1 MFPVLWKTN
10 SLVFGVNGLWLQLIF
25 LGDSLCIDISRRMEI
40 CVVSIDENI
49 CQAIDII
56 IDGLQYGKE
65 NGLALLE
72 IEIQDHSALIRNIQ
86 TQHQVPLQPV

>member
-1 MFPVLWKTN
+1 MFPVLSKTN

-25 LGDSLCIDISRRMEI
+25 LGDSLCIDISRRTEI
-40 CVVSIDENI
+40 CVVSTDGNI
-49 CQAIDII
+49 FQAFDII
-56 IDGLQYGKE
+56 MDGLLYDKE
-65 NGLALLE
+65 NGSVLLE